1 MKKIYLVLFVILSV
15 FVFSCKDNLI
25 SDDLSSNQNSG
36 AGQVKVF
43 VKQSRLIGPD
53 VSDVDWTVELRKSGE
68 NNTISGKNEN
78 GYYLFSGLS
87 DGTYNIK
94 VSGKIDE
101 VEKFTGSAQVTITNG
116 NSVSVNVPIVATK
129 NLNAEVQSTGYA
141 TITMDMSGK
150 LLSLLNSMDKQLYFE
165 AYLST
170 DLNENGNV
178 IASLVEITYDEQGN
192 PFIEFLD
199 NKKVEFQFMD
209 PDYKTNSPEIPT
221 GYYYLTFSGLEMLN
235 YTIKL
240 KDNLVEIG
248 DGLTTN
254 IVLTQNDYELVQGN
268 VQYLDRPTVFYIDN
282 SNKDHVYNSEYI
294 GNVTSYAGLS
304 LFNPLGFTN
313 INSNISGTLYL
324 ISDVEAYKE
333 DEENGSKSFPG
344 IDDSGSTIT
353 SFGTDIFSITNNIS
367 DSFVSLNF
375 TTLKNIKLTN
385 TTGTGFILSDSTI
398 DGTVILDTPIAKNL
412 NSDSVVNL
420 DKSSK
425 LVIGQNFSGELGIRL
440 SPENW
445 QLGDTVV
452 TFENGVKPSNSNFYI
467 SESYDSQGNSLDSK
481 FYIDDNGK
489 LAQYDVTSQ
498 WVNFA
503 WNSRVPCLITQTQAK
518 NKTYTRIID
527 STGRDLN
534 GFNGISTYDENGTWY
549 FIANGYDSRGNTV
562 SSLYKVSAST
572 EYTDT
577 VSPEKIEVNGFL
589 FDYVQAMAF
598 DDGKLYFGYFLN
610 RGYNFYSYD
619 VSKEIL
625 TIIDWLGIKMTNAN
639 SLDLTSFMV
648 KGNDFY
654 FATTFTDTTQPAQV
668 VTHSAIWK
676 YTLSEYTSDDVV
688 YYNLIPAKTY
698 VSEDVEYP
706 VPYYMTVSD
715 NNLKV
720 GENFPDD
727 STFRITDL
735 YSSEDGSI
743 YGLLANYIE
752 KEGDGSV
759 SNDENKSFMRGS
771 VFKLEQNTSRQDNPS
786 APIMNATHLG
796 LRNSFP
802 LTLENLATAKQDFIL
817 PRKIVGI
824 LNKKLV
830 IVDDGMVPDSNGC
843 NVDRFVLFDLFD
855 LAGEISETIDVGTS
869 FTTQASVSM
878 DKYFFTIGTLFESP
892 EY

>member
-53 VSDVDWTVELRKSGE
+53 ISDVDWTVELRKSGE

-87 DGTYNIK
+87 DGTYDIS
-94 VSGKIDE
+94 VSGKIDK

-150 LLSLLNSMDKQLYFE
+150 LLNLLNSTNKPPYFE

-178 IASLVEITYDEQGN
+178 IASLVEITYDEQQN

-199 NKKVEFQFMD
+199 NKKVEFQFMEPED
-209 PDYKTNSPEIPT
+209 ETNIFEIPT
-221 GYYYLTFSGLEMLN
+221 GYYYLTFSGLEVFN

-282 SNKDHVYNSEYI
+282 SNKDHVYDDSLGI
-294 GNVTSYAGLS
+294 STYAGLS
-304 LFNPLGFTN
+304 LSNPLGFRN
-313 INSNISGTLYL
+313 IKSNISGTFYL

-333 DEENGSKSFPG
+333 GENSFSEIERG
-344 IDDSGSTIT
+344 ENTIT
-353 SFGTDIFSITNNIS
+353 SFGSKIFSITNNNY
-367 DSFVSLNF
+367 DSFVSLYS

-385 TTGTGFILSDSTI
+385 TTGAGFKLNGCSI
-398 DGTVILDTPIAKNL
+398 DGTVILDTPIAK

-425 LVIGQNFSGELGIRL
+425 LVIGQNFSGELGICL
-440 SPENW
+440 SFEDW
-445 QLGDTVV
+445 KLGDTVV
-452 TFENGVKPSNSNFYI
+452 TFENDEKPSNSNFYI

-489 LAQYDVTSQ
+489 LAQYDATSQ

-503 WNSRVPCLITQTQAK
+503 WNSGEPCLITQTQAK

-527 STGRDLN
+527 STGRYLFD
-534 GFNGISTYDENGTWY
+534 FNGISTYDEENQTWY
-549 FIANGYDSRGNTV
+549 FIANGYDSSGYTV
-562 SSLYKVSAST
+562 SSLYKVSVST

-577 VSPEKIEVNGFL
+577 VSPEKIEVSIPDLPAGVDL
-589 FDYVQAMAF
+589 PSVTAMDY
-598 DDGKLYFGYFLN
+598 DNGKLYMGFYETEQFL
-610 RGYNFYSYD
+610 FYVIDTASNNCSSAS
-619 VSKEIL
+619 VSLNHIPVDKL
-625 TIIDWLGIKMTNAN
+625 TALLVDGGNVYMATKNPTADNSGI
-639 SLDLTSFMV
+639 
-648 KGNDFY
+648 
-654 FATTFTDTTQPAQV
+654 
-668 VTHSAIWK
+668 THSAIWQLTLEQTENGYILSPAQT
-676 YTLSEYTSDDVV
+676 YTDANEET
-688 YYNLIPAKTY
+688 N
-698 VSEDVEYP
+698 P
-706 VPYYMTVSD
+706 VPYYQTSSD
-715 NNLKV
+715 IFE
-720 GENFPDD
+720 GEIDD

-759 SNDENKSFMRGS
+759 GEDDKNKSFMRGS

-786 APIMNATHLG
+786 DPIMNATHLG

-802 LTLENLATAKQDFIL
+802 LTLENLATAKQYFIL

-843 NVDRFVLFDLFD
+843 NVDRFVLFDL
-855 LAGEISETIDVGTS
+855 AGEISETIDVGIS

-878 DKYFFTIGTLFESP
+878 DKYFSTIGTLFESP

>member
-87 DGTYNIK
+87 DGTYDIK
-94 VSGKIDE
+94 VSGKIDD

-129 NLNAEVQSTGYA
+129 NLDAEVQSTGYA

-150 LLSLLNSMDKQLYFE
+150 LLNLLNSTNKPPYFE

-178 IASLVEITYDEQGN
+178 IASLVEITYDEQQN

-199 NKKVEFQFMD
+199 NKKVEFQFMEPED
-209 PDYKTNSPEIPT
+209 ETNIFEIPT
-221 GYYYLTFSGLEMLN
+221 GYYYLTFSGLEVFN

-282 SNKDHVYNSEYI
+282 SNKDHVYSSEFI

-324 ISDVEAYKE
+324 IQNVEAYKE

-353 SFGTDIFSITNNIS
+353 SFGSNIFSITNNIS
-367 DSFVSLNF
+367 DSFVSLNL

-385 TTGTGFILSDSTI
+385 ATGTGFILSDSTI
-398 DGTVILDTPIAKNL
+398 DGTVILDTPIVK
-412 NSDSVVNL
+412 SSMDSVVNL

-425 LVIGQNFSGELGIRL
+425 LVIGQKFSGELGICL
-440 SPENW
+440 SSEDWNI
-445 QLGDTVV
+445 GDTVV
-452 TFENGVKPSNSNFYI
+452 TFENGVKPSNANFYI

-489 LAQYDVTSQ
+489 LAQYDASTQ

-503 WNSRVPCLITQTQAK
+503 WNSGEPCLITQTQAK

-527 STGRDLN
+527 STGRYLN

-549 FIANGYDSRGNTV
+549 FIANGSDASGKTV

-577 VSPEKIEVNGFL
+577 VSPEKIEVSIPDLPTVFNL
-589 FDYVQAMAF
+589 SSVTAMDY
-598 DDGKLYFGYFLN
+598 DNGKLYMGFYDADCLNLCVIETSNGIGY
-610 RGYNFYSYD
+610 
-619 VSKEIL
+619 
-625 TIIDWLGIKMTNAN
+625 
-639 SLDLTSFMV
+639 LTSAEFKQV
-648 KGNDFY
+648 SNLTALLVDGGNVY
-654 FATTFTDTTQPAQV
+654 MATKNPTADNSGI
-668 VTHSAIWK
+668 THSAIWQLK
-676 YTLSEYTSDDVV
+676 LEQTENGYILSPAQTSTDDPEAI
-688 YYNLIPAKTY
+688 N
-698 VSEDVEYP
+698 P
-706 VPYYMTVSD
+706 VPYYQTSSD
-715 NNLKV
+715 IFK
-720 GENFPDD
+720 GEIDD

-759 SNDENKSFMRGS
+759 GEDDKNKSFMRGS
-771 VFKLEQNTSRQDNPS
+771 VFKLEQNTSRQDNS
-786 APIMNATHLG
+786 SDPIMNATHLG

-843 NVDRFVLFDLFD
+843 NVDRFVLFDL
-855 LAGEISETIDVGTS
+855 AGEISETIDVGIS

-878 DKYFFTIGTLFESP
+878 DKYFSTIGTLFESP